1 MQVTRLASVLAG
13 TLTPRRLLS
22 PLVSRR
28 FIMET
33 GTLGIDLANPYTPCD
48 GFIRRLA
55 MTRLAR
61 LVSAAGAA
69 VLIAACGGGGGG
81 DTTAVLPAD
90 PIDKYIGAWAVCIPD
105 PALNASARLEFTAAK
120 IGATQASSSAQAIGF
135 ANTSC
140 VPPAAII
147 IPIQEFSGI
156 GVIDFPASGPSGAD
170 KVTFTP
176 SNTAIPSFKD
186 ITLVLNGNQ
195 LQFGDGASLPDA
207 QGYPT
212 ALDSTITFTR
222 Q

>member
-1 MQVTRLASVLAG
+1 
-13 TLTPRRLLS
+13 
-22 PLVSRR
+22 
-28 FIMET
+28 MET
-33 GTLGIDLANPYTPCD
+33 DTLRIDRANPYTPCR
-48 GFIRRLA
+48 GFIRRPA

-61 LVSAAGAA
+61 LLSTAGAA

-105 PALNASARLEFTAAK
+105 PPLNASARLEFTATK
-120 IGATQASSSAQAIGF
+120 IGTTQASSSAQVIGF

-140 VPPAAII
+140 APPAAII
-147 IPIQEFSGI
+147 IPIPEFTGI

-176 SNTAIPSFKD
+176 SNTAIPPFKD
-186 ITLVLNGNQ
+186 ITLVLNGIQ
-195 LQFGDGASLPDA
+195 LQFGDAASPPDA

-212 ALDSTITFTR
+212 ALDPAITFTK